1 MATSFDNSVGTAG
14 AKYPASA
21 LPVNFLIENTL
32 DFAAANRGAGDDS
45 ALLKVTAPSVV
56 LFAGLEVLTLEGGT
70 LTMDMGDD
78 DDPNGYLDGVDGNDT
93 IGDVYV
99 SIKSYIMTSTLGD
112 FDNEGAISA
121 LNVLSLVGGKLY
133 VANDTIDVVTVD
145 AADLAKIRAFAQIF
159 DLKP

>member
-1 MATSFDNSVGTAG
+1 MASFDNSVGAVG

-21 LPVNFLIENTL
+21 LPTNFLIENTL
-32 DFAAANRGAGDDS
+32 DTLANNRGAGDDS
-45 ALLKVTAPSVV
+45 GMLKVTAPSVV

-70 LTMDMGDD
+70 MTLDLGDG
-78 DDPNGYLDGVDGNDT
+78 DDPNGYLDGVDGNDAV
-93 IGDVYV
+93 GDVYV

-112 FDNEGAISA
+112 FDNEAAVSA

-133 VANDTIDVVTVD
+133 IANDTIDVITVD
-145 AADLAKIRAFAQIF
+145 AANLMKIRAFAQVF